1 MTDLEQ
7 TVSAL
12 ASRRHGVVVATIA
25 GDDVTV
31 RGTAGLD
38 GSTRFEIGS
47 ITKVF
52 TALTL
57 ARLAVAGAVTL
68 DEPLRDLLPS
78 GATVPLRDGAPI
90 TLRHLATH
98 TSGLPRLPTGMLLGA
113 ILRPGQPDPYAGC
126 SEDFLLRALA
136 RTRLSTTPGR
146 RFRYSNFGAGLLGLA
161 LARRAGLSYEDL
173 VTREITRPLDLTG
186 TGIAGPTT
194 QGHRKPGR
202 PAAPWHLAALAG
214 AGGLRSTVDDVAR
227 FVRAQWDP
235 AGELTPAVA
244 TALGVEHRV
253 NPFLTARLGWMSRQ
267 LHPKQGGFVQIFHNG
282 ATGGFAS
289 FAGFDT
295 ERRVGVVALSDTC
308 RSVDG
313 PSFALLTALQSAR

>member
-12 ASRRHGVVVATIA
+12 ASGRHGVVVATIV
-25 GDDVTV
+25 GDEVTV

-38 GSTRFEIGS
+38 GATRFEIGS

-57 ARLAVAGAVTL
+57 ASLTVAGAVTL
-68 DEPLRDLLPS
+68 DEPLRDLLPPD
-78 GATVPLRDGAPI
+78 ARVPIRDGSAI

-98 TSGLPRLPTGMLLGA
+98 TSGLPRLPTGMLLNA
-113 ILRPGQPDPYAGC
+113 ILRPGELDPYAGC

-136 RTRLSTTPGR
+136 RARLSSTAGS

-173 VTREITRPLDLTG
+173 VAREITRPLDMES
-186 TGIAGPTT
+186 TGIAVPTT
-194 QGHRKPGR
+194 QGYRKPGR
-202 PAAPWHLAALAG
+202 PVPAWHLAALAG
-214 AGGLRSTVDDVAR
+214 AGGLRSTAAEVAR
-227 FVRAQWDP
+227 FVQAQWDP
-235 AGELTPAVA
+235 AGALAPAVA

-253 NPFLTARLGWMSRQ
+253 NPFMTMRLGWMSRR
-267 LHPKQGGFVQIFHNG
+267 LHPKQGGFEQIFHNG
-282 ATGGFAS
+282 GTGGFAS
-289 FAGFDT
+289 FAGFDV
-295 ERRVGVVALSDTC
+295 ERRVGVVALSDTS